1 MSDNISIIVAF
12 LLYLL
17 FMMAIGVYFYYRTH
31 NMSDYILGGRKLG
44 AWVTS
49 MSAEA
54 SDMSGWMLMGLPGFA
69 YLAGLN
75 AGWIAVG
82 LALGTWANWQFI
94 ARRLRK
100 YTELANN
107 SLTLP
112 DFLQN
117 RYHDKSPLIRV
128 VMAIFILIFFIIYTS
143 SGFVA
148 GGKLFNTIFGI
159 PYEYALCLGAFVIVF
174 YTFVGG
180 FLAVCWTDFI
190 QGVMMF
196 FAILIVPI
204 AAAFTLGGFGDTYTA
219 ISITN
224 PEFSIHS
231 LNQMVLILQY

>member
-1 MSDNISIIVAF
+1 M
-12 LLYLL
+12 
-17 FMMAIGVYFYYRTH
+17 
-31 NMSDYILGGRKLG
+31 
-44 AWVTS
+44 
-49 MSAEA
+49 
-54 SDMSGWMLMGLPGFA
+54 
-69 YLAGLN
+69 
-75 AGWIAVG
+75 
-82 LALGTWANWQFI
+82 
-94 ARRLRK
+94 
-100 YTELANN
+100 
-107 SLTLP
+107 P

-148 GGKLFNTIFGI
+148 GGKLFNTILGI
-159 PYEYALCLGAFVIVF
+159 PYMNMLFVLVLSLSSF

-204 AAAFTLGGFGDTYTA
+204 AAAFTLGGFGDTYAT
-219 ISITN
+219 ISITKSG
-224 PEFSIHS
+224 FSIHS